1 MGKNKLKKFREME
14 TIDCVFQAPY
24 GELMAAGGFPLRGRW
39 REEFFHNDNPVVLE
53 LGCGKGEYTVGLA
66 RRFPDCNFIGIDI
79 KGARMW
85 TGACQARDLGLKNAA
100 FIRTNIELLDRF
112 FAPGEVDR
120 LWITFPDPQMK
131 KARKRLTGTNFLNLY
146 RKVLKEGGTV
156 NLKTDSPFLYTYTR
170 EMALANGI
178 PLIADTPDLY
188 ASVEAGAPLPP
199 GVTPDIMQIRT
210 FYEQQWLAR
219 GLSIKYIAFPLAA
232 EPQLREPEVEIPLDT
247 YRSFSRGVLETMQ
260 TNEPRQQ

>member
-24 GELMAAGGFPLRGRW
+24 GELQAAGGFPMRGQW
-39 REEFFHNDNPVVLE
+39 RQQFFHNDNPIVLE

-66 RRFPDCNFIGIDI
+66 RRFPGCNFIGIDI

-85 TGACQARDLGLKNAA
+85 TGACQARDLGLANAA

-120 LWITFPDPQMK
+120 VWITFPDPQMK

-146 RKVLKEGGTV
+146 RKVMKDGGTV

-170 EMALANGI
+170 EMAIANGI

-188 ASVEAGAPLPP
+188 ASVEAGAELPP

-219 GLSIKYIAFPLAA
+219 GLSIKYLAFHLDHATPLV
-232 EPQLREPEVEIPLDT
+232 EPDVDIPPDT

-260 TNEPRQQ
+260 TSDNQK